1 MENTLILRQPSVK
14 IGSSCIGSTEVLGAV
29 IHTSLN
35 INWPCHDNDN
45 AHNQNSDSQDK
56 KSCEV
61 VPEAGRLEPASQAKL
76 SLTSGGAAHGERLAD
91 AVTVAGGLRVGAAGV
106 HALGYA
112 HPRGEALPAVRVAR
126 LVAIAELV
134 GHGSHRLQLAVAGQQ
149 DDEQAADSNSFLPL
163 HFSAQ
168 HRFTPAHATE
178 LVLAV
183 RKRSFFFRERKRG

>member
-1 MENTLILRQPSVK
+1 MTMTMHTIKIQIAKIRNHARQSQRPA
-14 IGSSCIGSTEVLGAV
+14 GW
-29 IHTSLN
+29 SL
-35 INWPCHDNDN
+35 
-45 AHNQNSDSQDK
+45 
-56 KSCEV
+56 
-61 VPEAGRLEPASQAKL
+61 ASQAKL
-76 SLTSGGAAHGERLAD
+76 SLTSGGAARGERLAD
-91 AVTVAGGLRVGAAGV
+91 AVTVAGGLRVGAAVV

-134 GHGSHRLQLAVAGQQ
+134 GHGSHQLQLAVAGQQ

-163 HFSAQ
+163 HSSAQ

-183 RKRSFFFRERKRG
+183 RKRG